1 METVQ
6 RKRIELVNL
15 RMIVLIALTAVP
27 MTLYIVLGAY
37 ALWKTGMLIWLWWVL
52 PAGWALTYL
61 LVKIW
66 PAKPHADAVPPTAKH
81 WTPRDR
87 EAAEIVLGYQHQ
99 IESLTP
105 EQLTDA
111 QFYLQQFQQLSH
123 ELATYYHP
131 EAADPFSSLTIPEL
145 SAAVRLVADDIEQLV
160 LHSLPGSRLLTV
172 KQWRSFG
179 KTPQWA
185 NRIRNSVWAGSILIN
200 PLNIARYGVSR
211 GTIDKVSS
219 GIQSELLATI
229 YLRFIRQVGFYL
241 IEMNSGRLRG
251 GADEYRSAFES
262 SQRWTDNFRSS
273 RSDTVTI
280 GVIGQVS
287 AGKSSLINGITG
299 DANATVDL
307 LPQTKSTKRYS
318 LPLDQSPSSR
328 QMNIVLLDSP
338 GYQQHGAD
346 DQQLNEIETALVESD
361 MILLTIDAHSPARS
375 ADVETLQKIANRFE
389 KIPHLKPPPIIVVL
403 THIDLLSPAR
413 EWSPPYHLKN
423 PTSAKEKSIAGAIQY
438 TREVFNR
445 SAVDANNV
453 IDIVD
458 VVAVCCGGDRD
469 RQWGIAEQLMPM
481 LVDQLE
487 EGKSAAILQAFES
500 AIDQGWGK
508 NVWEQITTG
517 GKQLAKMW
525 LQEKINRMGKK

>member
-1 METVQ
+1 
-6 RKRIELVNL
+6 
-15 RMIVLIALTAVP
+15 MIVLITLTAVP
-27 MTLYIVLGAY
+27 VTLYVIFGAY
-37 ALWKTGMLIWLWWVL
+37 ALWKTGLMIWLWWIL
-52 PAGWALTYL
+52 PAGWALTYA

-66 PAKPHADAVPPTAKH
+66 PAKPHADAVPPAAKH

-87 EAAEIVLGYQHQ
+87 EAAEIVLRYQNQ
-99 IESLTP
+99 FESLTP
-105 EQLTDA
+105 QQLTDA
-111 QFYLQQFQQLSH
+111 QFYLQQFQELAH
-123 ELATYYHP
+123 DLATYYHP

-145 SAAVRLVADDIEQLV
+145 SAAVRLVADDLEQIV

-172 KQWRSFG
+172 QQWRSFG

-251 GADEYRSAFES
+251 GADQYRSAFEA
-262 SQRWTDNFRSS
+262 SQRSVDNLNAAPA
-273 RSDTVTI
+273 DTITI

-299 DANATVDL
+299 DTDAAVDL
-307 LPQTKSTKRYS
+307 LPETKSTKRYGF
-318 LPLDQSPSSR
+318 PLKQSGWGEK
-328 QMNIVLLDSP
+328 MNVVLLDSP
-338 GYQQHGAD
+338 GYGQHGTD
-346 DQQLNEIETALVESD
+346 VQQLNEMETALVESD
-361 MILLTIDAHSPARS
+361 MILLAIDAHSPARS
-375 ADVETLQKIANRFE
+375 ADVETLRKIANRFE
-389 KIPHLKPPPIIVVL
+389 KIPHLKPPPVIAVL
-403 THIDLLSPAR
+403 THIDLLPPAG
-413 EWSPPYHLKN
+413 EWSPPYDLQN
-423 PTSAKEKSIAGAIQY
+423 PNSAKEKSIAGAVQY
-438 TREVFNR
+438 TKEVFGN
-445 SAVDANNV
+445 SIVDA
-453 IDIVD
+453 
-458 VVAVCCGGDRD
+458 VAVCCCGDRQ
-469 RQWGIAEQLMPM
+469 RQWGILEQLLPI
-481 LVDQLE
+481 LAGQLE

-508 NVWEQITTG
+508 NVWDQITTG